1 MRRRLMGGAA
11 GGGGE
16 YIEGTAT
23 GSFNMKI
30 NYTGLFEPGTQY
42 TITPDANGK

>member
-23 GSFNMKI
+23 GEFTIKI
-30 NYTGLFEPGTQY
+30 NGSDGTQY
-42 TITPDANGK
+42 TITPDADGK

>member
-1 MRRRLMGGAA
+1 MGGAA

-23 GSFNMKI
+23 GSFTMKI
-30 NYTGLFEPGTQY
+30 NGYSGTQY
-42 TITPDANGK
+42 TITPDSAGK

>member
-11 GGGGE
+11 GDGGE

-23 GSFNMKI
+23 GSFEIKI
-30 NYTGLFEPGTQY
+30 GGS
-42 TITPDANGK
+42 

>member
-1 MRRRLMGGAA
+1 MGGAA

-23 GSFNMKI
+23 GSFSIRI
-30 NYTGLFEPGTQY
+30 NGYTSTGTEY
-42 TITPDANGK
+42 TITPDADGK

>member
-1 MRRRLMGGAA
+1 MGGAA

-23 GSFNMKI
+23 GEFTIKI
-30 NYTGLFEPGTQY
+30 GGSTGTQY
-42 TITPDANGK
+42 TITPDADGK

>member
-1 MRRRLMGGAA
+1 MGGAA

-23 GSFNMKI
+23 GEFTIKI
-30 NYTGLFEPGTQY
+30 NGYSGTEY
-42 TITPDANGK
+42 TITPDADGK

>member
-1 MRRRLMGGAA
+1 MGGAA

-23 GSFNMKI
+23 GEFTIEI
-30 NYTGLFEPGTQY
+30 NGGGTIY
-42 TITPDANGK
+42 TITPDSAGK

>member
-1 MRRRLMGGAA
+1 MGGAA

-23 GSFNMKI
+23 GSFKI
-30 NYTGLFEPGTQY
+30 KIGGYSGTEY
-42 TITPDANGK
+42 TITPGADGK

>member
-1 MRRRLMGGAA
+1 MGGAA

-23 GSFNMKI
+23 GEFTMI
-30 NYTGLFEPGTQY
+30 VNYYRFDGSRAEY
-42 TITPDANGK
+42 KITPNSEGR

>member
-1 MRRRLMGGAA
+1 MGGAA

-23 GSFNMKI
+23 GEFTI
-30 NYTGLFEPGTQY
+30 NINGSGYGSTQY
-42 TITPDANGK
+42 TITPDAAGK

>member
-1 MRRRLMGGAA
+1 MGAAA

-23 GSFNMKI
+23 GSFNMRI
-30 NYTGLFEPGTQY
+30 NGYSGTQY

>member
-1 MRRRLMGGAA
+1 MGGAA

-23 GSFNMKI
+23 GEFMIKI
-30 NYTGLFEPGTQY
+30 GGARGTRY
-42 TITPDANGK
+42 TITPDAAGK

>member
-1 MRRRLMGGAA
+1 MGGAA
-11 GGGGE
+11 GSGGE

-23 GSFNMKI
+23 GSFNIKI
-30 NYTGLFEPGTQY
+30 NGGGTEY

>member
-1 MRRRLMGGAA
+1 MGGAA

-23 GSFNMKI
+23 GSFKMKI
-30 NYTGLFEPGTQY
+30 NSYYGTEY
-42 TITPDANGK
+42 TITPDAAGK

>member
-1 MRRRLMGGAA
+1 MFRELLLMSTN
-11 GGGGE
+11 E

-23 GSFNMKI
+23 GSFKMKI
-30 NYTGLFEPGTQY
+30 GGYGGTQY

>member
-1 MRRRLMGGAA
+1 MGGAA

-23 GSFNMKI
+23 GSFKIKI
-30 NYTGLFEPGTQY
+30 NMGGTQY

>member
-1 MRRRLMGGAA
+1 MGGAA

-23 GSFNMKI
+23 GSFKI
-30 NYTGLFEPGTQY
+30 KIGGYNGTKY
-42 TITPDANGK
+42 TITPDAAGK

>member
-1 MRRRLMGGAA
+1 MGGAA

-23 GSFNMKI
+23 GSFEMRI
-30 NYTGLFEPGTQY
+30 NGYTSTGTVN
-42 TITPDANGK
+42 TITPDADGK

>member
-1 MRRRLMGGAA
+1 MFRELLLMNNT
-11 GGGGE
+11 GE

-23 GSFNMKI
+23 GSFQIKI
-30 NYTGLFEPGTQY
+30 NGSTGTEY

>member
-1 MRRRLMGGAA
+1 MGGAA

-23 GSFNMKI
+23 GSFNMRI
-30 NYTGLFEPGTQY
+30 NGYSGTQY
-42 TITPDANGK
+42 TITPDASGK

>member
-1 MRRRLMGGAA
+1 MGGAA

-23 GSFNMKI
+23 GSFKIKI
-30 NYTGLFEPGTQY
+30 NGAISSSAEY
-42 TITPDANGK
+42 TITPDSAGK